1 MWESAMNRRELIA
14 VTAIASYMAPGL
26 APGRAQSARSS
37 PGASLNDILTPYLS
51 RYQLPAAAA
60 AAIREGQVV
69 ASGAVG
75 VRRAG
80 TDTPVKITDA
90 FHIGSDTKAMTSL
103 LAGMM
108 VEESKLQWSSTIGQS
123 FPELATTMD
132 AGLRDVTL
140 EQLLSHTSGI
150 PSDNDAFGRL
160 VGESFEQEDMNLDEL
175 RAWLVGKWSNQP
187 LVAKPGTT
195 FAYSNLGYTTAGAM
209 IERAAKTTWEEM
221 IVQRIFTPL
230 NLETAGF
237 GPQASVGRVDA
248 PLGHATRADGTLKP
262 ILAGPDGDNAL
273 IIGPAGTVH
282 LSILDFAA
290 WAGWQAG
297 EGRRDPALV
306 RPETLRKLHTQV
318 IAVPPHDAPPGTPPA
333 GYYCLGWGIATLPF
347 APEPF
352 LTHTGSN
359 NMNLAMI
366 LLRPKQDF
374 GMVLATNVAGTN
386 ADVALKAIA
395 GDIYRDF
402 GPKP

>member
-80 TDTPVKITDA
+80 SDTPVKITDA

-150 PSDNDAFGRL
+150 PSDNDAFDRL
-160 VGESFEQEDMNLDEL
+160 VGES
-175 RAWLVGKWSNQP
+175 
-187 LVAKPGTT
+187 
-195 FAYSNLGYTTAGAM
+195 
-209 IERAAKTTWEEM
+209 
-221 IVQRIFTPL
+221 
-230 NLETAGF
+230 
-237 GPQASVGRVDA
+237 
-248 PLGHATRADGTLKP
+248 
-262 ILAGPDGDNAL
+262 
-273 IIGPAGTVH
+273 
-282 LSILDFAA
+282 LS
-290 WAGWQAG
+290 
-297 EGRRDPALV
+297 RR
-306 RPETLRKLHTQV
+306 T
-318 IAVPPHDAPPGTPPA
+318 
-333 GYYCLGWGIATLPF
+333 
-347 APEPF
+347 
-352 LTHTGSN
+352 
-359 NMNLAMI
+359 
-366 LLRPKQDF
+366 
-374 GMVLATNVAGTN
+374 
-386 ADVALKAIA
+386 
-395 GDIYRDF
+395 
-402 GPKP
+402 